1 MAEEQPCQAPE
12 GHRLC
17 TNNCGFL
24 GNPATMNLCSKCYG
38 DASTKSTIE
47 NTLSSSSSVTASPAS
62 PSHSTSEPIVQFI
75 NPMVTSSVVITNS
88 VSFLVQPNRCF
99 TCRKRVGLTGFKCRC
114 GSTFCGSHRYPE
126 RHGCGFD
133 FKMVGRKEIAQA
145 NPLIKAEKLRRIWFN
160 LNRSFMVWDVGA
172 FVCISWSWP
181 STWTTIWERDHM
193 QCMFFFLLIILI
205 LR

>member
-88 VSFLVQPNRCF
+88 VSFLVQSNRCF

-145 NPLIKAEKLRRIWFN
+145 NPLIKAEKLRRI
-160 LNRSFMVWDVGA
+160 
-172 FVCISWSWP
+172 
-181 STWTTIWERDHM
+181 
-193 QCMFFFLLIILI
+193 
-205 LR
+205 